1 MSFISDTQMLSHPV
15 HNPPLARLPN
25 AAGACQGRR
34 MDAPEHSSPA
44 NGTGPEFDRR
54 FRDTL
59 ETLLVWRRDVRRFK
73 NTPLPD
79 GLIGELLHLAALSP
93 SVGNAQPWRFVL
105 VEDAARR
112 DDIVANFEAA
122 NADALKDYDGEQASL
137 YAGLKLAGLREAP
150 VHLAVYCDGESDLG
164 HGLGRKTMPEML
176 AYSVVGAITTL
187 WLAARAR
194 GVGLGWVSIL
204 DPDGVNAT
212 LDVPRAWTLIG
223 YLCMGYPVEEHT
235 TPELVRAGWQD
246 RVDIS
251 DFILKR

>member
-1 MSFISDTQMLSHPV
+1 MT
-15 HNPPLARLPN
+15 
-25 AAGACQGRR
+25 GG
-34 MDAPEHSSPA
+34 PA
-44 NGTGPEFDRR
+44 FDRT

-73 NTPLPD
+73 TDPLPD
-79 GLIGELLHLAALSP
+79 GLIEELLQLAALSP

-105 VEDAARR
+105 VDDPARR
-112 DDIVANFEAA
+112 DRIVANFERA
-122 NADALKDYDGEQASL
+122 NADALSDYEGEQADL
-137 YAGLKLAGLREAP
+137 YAGLKLAGLKEAP
-150 VHLAVYCDGESDLG
+150 VHLAVYCDEQSNLG

-176 AYSVVGAITTL
+176 AYSVVGAVTTL
-187 WLAARAR
+187 WLAARAY

-204 DPDGVNAT
+204 DPVEVDKT
-212 LDVPRAWTLIG
+212 LDIPEDWKLVG

-251 DFILKR
+251 EFIVKH

>member
-1 MSFISDTQMLSHPV
+1 
-15 HNPPLARLPN
+15 
-25 AAGACQGRR
+25 
-34 MDAPEHSSPA
+34 MDAHDQETGKDGDAMTGGPA
-44 NGTGPEFDRR
+44 FDRT

-73 NTPLPD
+73 TDPLPD
-79 GLIGELLHLAALSP
+79 GLIEELLQLAALSP

-105 VEDAARR
+105 VDDPARR
-112 DDIVANFEAA
+112 DRIVANFERA
-122 NADALKDYDGEQASL
+122 NADALSDYEGEQADL
-137 YAGLKLAGLREAP
+137 YAGLKLAGLKEAP
-150 VHLAVYCDGESDLG
+150 VHLAVYCDEQSNLG

-176 AYSVVGAITTL
+176 AYSVVGAVTTL
-187 WLAARAR
+187 WLAARAY

-204 DPDGVNAT
+204 DPVEVDKT
-212 LDVPRAWTLIG
+212 LDIPEDWKLVG

-251 DFILKR
+251 EFIVKR

>member
-1 MSFISDTQMLSHPV
+1 
-15 HNPPLARLPN
+15 
-25 AAGACQGRR
+25 
-34 MDAPEHSSPA
+34 MDAHDQETDKNGDAMTGGPA
-44 NGTGPEFDRR
+44 FDRT

-73 NTPLPD
+73 TDPLPD
-79 GLIGELLHLAALSP
+79 GLIEELLQLAALSP

-105 VEDAARR
+105 VDDPARR
-112 DDIVANFEAA
+112 DRIVANFERA
-122 NADALKDYDGEQASL
+122 NADALSDYEGEQADL
-137 YAGLKLAGLREAP
+137 YAGLKLAGLKEAP
-150 VHLAVYCDGESDLG
+150 VHLAVYCDEQSNLG

-176 AYSVVGAITTL
+176 AYSVVGAVTTL
-187 WLAARAR
+187 WLAARAY

-204 DPDGVNAT
+204 DPVEVDKT
-212 LDVPRAWTLIG
+212 LDIPEDWKLVG

-251 DFILKR
+251 EFIVKR